1 MERSI
6 DTWIQRGS
14 TAAMV
19 ALAALLI
26 AVGITLYVPP
36 VLPGPGP
43 AGATPR
49 SNTLGTTAS
58 LTPAV
63 GTTHASP

>member
-19 ALAALLI
+19 ALAAVLI
-26 AVGITLYVPP
+26 AVGITLYAP
-36 VLPGPGP
+36 LTKDL
-43 AGATPR
+43 GATRPAP
-49 SNTLGTTAS
+49 TTDLETTTQVA
-58 LTPAV
+58 LTNPV
-63 GTTHASP
+63 GTTHARP